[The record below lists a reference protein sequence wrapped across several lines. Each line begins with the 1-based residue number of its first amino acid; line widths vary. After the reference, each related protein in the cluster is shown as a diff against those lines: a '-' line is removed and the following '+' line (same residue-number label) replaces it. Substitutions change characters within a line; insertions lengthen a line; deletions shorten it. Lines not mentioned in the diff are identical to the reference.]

1 MRKMRQVRQ
10 GYIDGVVTIH
20 ENKSGNVSSFNAIK
34 NATSKADLKQ
44 LVKLRYNVKTK
55 RDADLTYA
63 EAHDRTLSL
72 KIVTPYCKQVEVAQY
87 AITED
92 VLYTIYQ
99 VDPDQS
105 EDCMYL
111 YLEEVR
117 KLS

>member
-1 MRKMRQVRQ
+1 MRKMRQARQ
-10 GYIDGVVTIH
+10 GYIDGIITIH
-20 ENKSGNVSSFNAIK
+20 ENKSSNVSSFNATK
-34 NATSKADLKQ
+34 NAANKTDLKQ
-44 LVKLRYNVKTK
+44 IVKLRYNIRTK
-55 RDADLTYA
+55 RDADLSFA

-72 KIVTPYCKQVEVAQY
+72 KIVTPYCKLVEAAQY
-87 AITED
+87 AITDD

-99 VDPDQS
+99 VDPDQA